1 VNDQGGFLR
10 RNREELAAAGIDPSR
25 LPPGQ
30 YRTERFPVLHIGE
43 VPDWR
48 DLSSWDLRIVGHV
61 EQPYSLGFDEL
72 RSLPAVT
79 ITPDIH
85 CVTKWSVFGTTWTGV
100 RVADLLDRAGV
111 RPGAGYVLQW
121 GDGGYTTNV
130 PLADIVE
137 DGIVAYELDGA
148 PIPPEHGYP
157 ARVVLPRLY
166 FWKSAKWLRALEVLV
181 DDRPGYWERNGYH
194 MRGDPF
200 GEERFGRGGLLHPRA
215 LFARAFGKPE
225 RDLPPV
231 E

>member
-1 VNDQGGFLR
+1 VGFLE
-10 RNREELAAAGIDPSR
+10 RNRQELLAAGIDPAR

-48 DLSSWDLRIVGHV
+48 DLGGWDLRIVGHV
-61 EQPYSLGFDEL
+61 ERPYRLTFDEL
-72 RSLPAVT
+72 RALPAVT

-100 RVADLLDRAGV
+100 PVADLLDRAGV
-111 RPGAGYVLQW
+111 KGGAGYVMEW

-130 PLADIVE
+130 PLADIAE

-148 PIPPEHGYP
+148 PLPADHGYP

-166 FWKSAKWLRALEVLV
+166 FWKSAKWIRALEVTV

-194 MRGDPF
+194 MRGEPF
-200 GEERFGRGGLLHPRA
+200 AEERFGKGGLWQPRA

-225 RDLPPV
+225 RELPG
-231 E
+231 